1 VLSRKLSSVCY
12 MRDSGLLRHDAYQD
26 AFAFI
31 EGHGSVML
39 WAKGLCGWV
48 GKWSA
53 KDRDLAARL
62 ELLHWRLEKDETR

>member
-1 VLSRKLSSVCY
+1 
-12 MRDSGLLRHDAYQD
+12 
-26 AFAFI
+26 
-31 EGHGSVML
+31 ML

-53 KDRDLAARL
+53 KGRDLAARL